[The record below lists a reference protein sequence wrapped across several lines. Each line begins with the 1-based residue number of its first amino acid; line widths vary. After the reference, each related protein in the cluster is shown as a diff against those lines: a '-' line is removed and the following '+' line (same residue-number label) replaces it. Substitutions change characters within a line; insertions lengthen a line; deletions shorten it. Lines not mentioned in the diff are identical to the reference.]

1 MIRDLDG
8 MYFRVKRNDKYCNLC
23 ITDLTYDELLDV
35 MQDRGDVW
43 YESVFDYLINIYGEL
58 LKVVYDENECE
69 EHIIALVGFLDK
81 YSTPKDKVVEIV
93 GVIQSFADEYNI
105 VNSSM

>member
-35 MQDRGDVW
+35 ILDRGDAW
-43 YESVFDYLINIYGEL
+43 YESVFDYLINVYGEL
-58 LKVVYDENECE
+58 LKIVYDEDECE

-81 YSTPKDKVVEIV
+81 YATPKHKVVEIV